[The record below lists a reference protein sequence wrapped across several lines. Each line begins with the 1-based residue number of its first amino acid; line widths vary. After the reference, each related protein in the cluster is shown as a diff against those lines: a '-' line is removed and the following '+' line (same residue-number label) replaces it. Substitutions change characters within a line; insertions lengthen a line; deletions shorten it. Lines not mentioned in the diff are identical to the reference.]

1 MDNDYVKL
9 TRTVRDADNG
19 VFEIDVYSL
28 CKLIDALSNGNLLN
42 YLNYFVIDNNQ
53 SHMKGVGV
61 DPALSIE
68 RISRY
73 MSIRLKPSDA
83 QKIFGRVNLV
93 SSKDYEYFFLRSK
106 EFDNDNTSKE
116 IRRYIRE
123 NFKIEDGKL
132 ARLSGKKFINV

>member
-1 MDNDYVKL
+1 MKL
-9 TRTVRDADNG
+9 MRTVRDADNS

-42 YLNYFVIDNNQ
+42 YLDYFVIDSNQ
-53 SHMKGVGV
+53 THMKGVGV
-61 DPALSIE
+61 DSALSIE

-73 MSIRLKPSDA
+73 LSNRLKPSDA
-83 QKIFGRVNLV
+83 QNIFGRINLV

-106 EFDNDNTSKE
+106 EFDNDNISKE
-116 IRRYIRE
+116 IRHYIHE

-132 ARLSGKKFINV
+132 VRLSGKNFINV